1 MRSCIFYNR
10 WVANTF
16 YRWDLKWCRKDKGG
30 DDMILRDMI
39 NRIDT
44 NTIDVG
50 VYDSEGQFIGYADQD
65 VDEKFNERE
74 VIFPINGING
84 DNGTELAI
92 WIEV

>member
-1 MRSCIFYNR
+1 
-10 WVANTF
+10 
-16 YRWDLKWCRKDKGG
+16 
-30 DDMILRDMI
+30 MILKDMI

-50 VYDSEGQFIGYADQD
+50 VYDSEGEFIGYADCT
-65 VDEKFNERE
+65 VDEKFYECE
-74 VIFPINGING
+74 VIFPINGVDG